1 MEHENID
8 MAENVPMENV
18 LKENK
23 LEDQMENASP
33 MKESN
38 ENVTTI
44 ITDPSKN
51 NNNNL
56 TNENVIEEYQKVG
69 YGLPT
74 TTSNTD
80 ETDENVIEGSTDQ
93 TRNE

>member
-18 LKENK
+18 PKENK
-23 LEDQMENASP
+23 LEDQMENASS

-44 ITDPSKN
+44 IMDPSIN

-80 ETDENVIEGSTDQ
+80 ETNENVIEEYQKLMSLQ
-93 TRNE
+93 